1 MDKNTLIGFLL
12 IAALLFGYS
21 WFSRPSQE
29 EVAAMRQAEM
39 EAVQR
44 EQALLDETQSG
55 NKFAKDG
62 INAETDTLTEAERLK
77 MEFGEFSTA
86 ASGKDSVLTLQN
98 EMLELAFSTKGGQLA
113 KARLKNYQTYDS
125 LPLILFDGEKDNDYG
140 FIFKSM
146 GRVIDSKNMYFTPTL
161 LNDSTLVMSLITDG
175 GSHFDITY
183 TLPAGSY
190 MLKMNISQSGM
201 EKVLPRNTAHLD
213 FYWNQQ
219 LRSQEKGAC
228 LKNATV
234 RSTINA

>member
-1 MDKNTLIGFLL
+1 MDKNRQIGSLL
-12 IAALLFGYS
+12 IAALRCGYS
-21 WFSRPSQE
+21 WFPRPSQE

-77 MEFGEFSTA
+77 MEFGEFYND
-86 ASGKDSVLTLQN
+86 ASGKDSGLTLQN

-175 GSHFDITY
+175 GSHYDIT
-183 TLPAGSY
+183 
-190 MLKMNISQSGM
+190 
-201 EKVLPRNTAHLD
+201 
-213 FYWNQQ
+213 
-219 LRSQEKGAC
+219 
-228 LKNATV
+228 
-234 RSTINA
+234 